1 MKKGILCILLSL
13 LMITPLLTA
22 CNQAVPIVGT
32 EAPIYTLYTIVDEST
47 TNEAITKVEL
57 ALNRILFYRLG
68 VIVKLEMVTEDQYDE
83 LITNKFAEMEAYE
96 TEKKNNKNNKNNKS
110 SSSVDASGEVLTGDK
125 ILDMLENG
133 EEIPLS
139 APSLDIF
146 LVRGYDNYE
155 KLVSEKKLSDITEK
169 LENEAKAI
177 KSSIHTTLINAT
189 KIDGRTYGIP
199 VNTAIGEYTYFAFDE
214 ELLSKYSIDP
224 NTIKTLEDL
233 NDYLATIKENEPD
246 VVPLMNTL
254 EATDI
259 NFLVN
264 NGFPAL
270 VTSAGEVIDAYS
282 NKKLQEYFA
291 LIAQYEALGYL
302 PDESASENTRYA
314 VRLEKGYK
322 EDIDKKLADTGFKY
336 TYSLYSNPVA
346 TNENTVSNI
355 FCVSKYVVSNNL
367 TSVMQILTA
376 INTDG
381 NIMDLLTYGVENEH
395 YVFNDDNQIER
406 LNNDYSINPSYIGNR
421 FITTTLED
429 EDPNK
434 WDAYIQQNIDAIASP
449 SLGYTVDLKEFKYT
463 DEEGNEVTVTEPNYV
478 DIINGVV
485 EKYYPSFMNGTAF
498 EFDYDAI
505 SAQAT
510 DEVKVNIVD
519 TLNTHYEKNI
529 LQPMLEDKV
538 RDTVIAERSEEI
550 RNTAVTNINAEYTK
564 KVKANLKKKLTTEFK
579 AEFPEATDDEIDAM
593 VESKLTDAY
602 VQENISQYYTDEEIK
617 SKTEDV
623 YKALLNQAVTEEAK
637 KIKESPEYTVI
648 HDELFNSEEYKNDL
662 NERLTYDLPSAVNA
676 KVEEKLLALVK
687 EKSDAMV
694 AEIETAI
701 ETAVDE
707 FIAEYQDILTLTTD
721 NHEQEILLAI
731 GYLEEKAATDEDTD
745 TDGDT
750 SGETSGETSEESVEV
765 SEEASEGETS
775 EEGET
780 SGEEGEGED
789 EMVIA
794 EKYASWYQF
803 VLKEKIAASYYALF
817 GEPNA

>member
-22 CNQAVPIVGT
+22 CNQATLIIGT

-96 TEKKNNKNNKNNKS
+96 AEKKNNKNNKS
-110 SSSVDASGEVLTGDK
+110 ASTSVDASGEVLTGDK

-189 KIDGRTYGIP
+189 KIDGRTYGVP
-199 VNTAIGEYTYFAFDE
+199 VNSAIGEYTYFVFDE

-264 NGFPAL
+264 DGFPAL

-302 PDESASENTRYA
+302 PEENASEDTRYA

-322 EDIDKKLADTGFKY
+322 EDISKKLSDTGYKY
-336 TYSLYSNPVA
+336 TYSLYSNPIA
-346 TNENTVSNI
+346 TNENTINNI

-367 TSVMQILTA
+367 TAVMRILTA
-376 INTDG
+376 INTDS

-395 YVFNDDNQIER
+395 YVLNDDDQIER
-406 LNNDYSINPSYIGNR
+406 LNNYYSINPNYIGNC

-434 WDAYIQQNIDAIASP
+434 WDAYIQQNIDAVASP

-463 DEEGNEVTVTEPNYV
+463 NEEGDEVTVTEPNYV

-505 SAQAT
+505 SAEAT

-519 TLNTHYEKNI
+519 TLNAHYEKNI

-550 RNTAVTNINAEYTK
+550 RNTAVSNINAEYTK
-564 KVKANLKKKLTTEFK
+564 KVKANLKKKLTSEFK
-579 AEFPEATDDEIDAM
+579 AQFPDASSNDIDAM

-602 VQENISQYYTDEEIK
+602 VQENISQYYTEEEIQ

-637 KIKESPEYTVI
+637 KIKESPEYTVM
-648 HDELFNSEEYKNDL
+648 HDELFNSEDYKNDL
-662 NERLTYDLPSAVNA
+662 NERLTYDLPSAVKA
-676 KVEEKLLALVK
+676 KVDEKLMAMVK

-701 ETAVDE
+701 ETAVND
-707 FIAEYQDILTLTTD
+707 FVAEYKDILALTTD
-721 NHEQEILLAI
+721 NHEQEILLTI
-731 GYLEEKAATDEDTD
+731 GYLEEKAATDESTD
-745 TDGDT
+745 TEGEV
-750 SGETSGETSEESVEV
+750 SGEASDEV
-765 SEEASEGETS
+765 SEESTEANEETS
-775 EEGET
+775 EDET
-780 SGEEGEGED
+780 SAEDETSTEEGEGET